1 MTESGVPPCP
11 RHSVVGNLF
20 LPDGGFPEFAAVAK
34 HGNGARFRVSS
45 CRGSQVRILAAASLL
60 HVEQRDLLE
69 AEVGPLALGDGP
81 GRLIGDTKVFEGL
94 SFRVGVSV
102 VAGPSHVA
110 DEVVYP
116 RRTVVDTAECCPSG
130 P

>member
-1 MTESGVPPCP
+1 MTEFGVPPCP

-60 HVEQRDLLE
+60 HIEQCDLLE
-69 AEVGPLALGDGP
+69 DEVGPSDLRAGP
-81 GRLIGDTKVFEGL
+81 GRLIGDATVFEGRSL
-94 SFRVGVSV
+94 RVEASV
-102 VAGPSHVA
+102 VAGPPPVA
-110 DEVVYP
+110 TERGHR
-116 RRTVVDTAECCPSG
+116 RRTGEA
-130 P
+130 

>member
-45 CRGSQVRILAAASLL
+45 CRGSQVRILAAAPLNN
-60 HVEQRDLLE
+60 VQRAISRRCLQPDMAPSSAL
-69 AEVGPLALGDGP
+69 VGLG
-81 GRLIGDTKVFEGL
+81 I
-94 SFRVGVSV
+94 VGVLIVLFRGSV
-102 VAGPSHVA
+102 
-110 DEVVYP
+110 
-116 RRTVVDTAECCPSG
+116 R
-130 P
+130 

>member
-60 HVEQRDLLE
+60 HIEQCDLLE
-69 AEVGPLALGDGP
+69 DEVGPSDLRDGP
-81 GRLIGDTKVFEGL
+81 GRLIGDAKVSEGL
-94 SFRVGVSV
+94 SLPVEASV
-102 VAGPSHVA
+102 VAG
-110 DEVVYP
+110 
-116 RRTVVDTAECCPSG
+116 
-130 P
+130 